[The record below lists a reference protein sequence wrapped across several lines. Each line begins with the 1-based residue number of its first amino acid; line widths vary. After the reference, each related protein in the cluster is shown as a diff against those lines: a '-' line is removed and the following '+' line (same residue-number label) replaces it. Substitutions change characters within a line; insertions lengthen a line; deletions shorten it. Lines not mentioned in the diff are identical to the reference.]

1 MNTKVSVNPHLTS
14 PPQIENLSEQFSYYE
29 NKVKFFEK
37 NFSDLFE
44 LFKNEPPSKNLQQLS
59 KADTDLLHTLGLTVQ
74 NIQTLPSLSMVS
86 FILANL
92 FSCLLIV
99 THLLLFQKVSEWGD
113 LFPAYLECFV
123 FFLLCI
129 CAGLMLRA
137 TRVTRKID
145 DVLCSIGALL
155 GLLLA
160 FGLVQR
166 LFFYAENLNSFSL
179 EKYFIPIQ
187 IFQLYTQF
195 PTGIWS
201 QFLLI
206 IMCVLGG
213 LVFYISS
220 YVYSASP
227 DISNMVRR
235 CPNVFQIQDT
245 NESHQQRR
253 DSVQTLHKANSNL
266 KAFSRM
272 KNKLISECVEHP
284 LFAHLQLSPLVEHQD
299 DLISQIQEQIT
310 FLLLDQ
316 NDLDQQLQL
325 ERIQDVLSRIQLLSQ
340 DALSLQQHFEQFN
353 QVATERF

>member
-1 MNTKVSVNPHLTS
+1 
-14 PPQIENLSEQFSYYE
+14 
-29 NKVKFFEK
+29 
-37 NFSDLFE
+37 
-44 LFKNEPPSKNLQQLS
+44 
-59 KADTDLLHTLGLTVQ
+59 
-74 NIQTLPSLSMVS
+74 
-86 FILANL
+86 
-92 FSCLLIV
+92 
-99 THLLLFQKVSEWGD
+99 
-113 LFPAYLECFV
+113 
-123 FFLLCI
+123 
-129 CAGLMLRA
+129 
-137 TRVTRKID
+137 
-145 DVLCSIGALL
+145 
-155 GLLLA
+155 
-160 FGLVQR
+160 
-166 LFFYAENLNSFSL
+166 
-179 EKYFIPIQ
+179 
-187 IFQLYTQF
+187 
-195 PTGIWS
+195 
-201 QFLLI
+201 
-206 IMCVLGG
+206 MCVLGG

-245 NESHQQRR
+245 NQSHQQRR